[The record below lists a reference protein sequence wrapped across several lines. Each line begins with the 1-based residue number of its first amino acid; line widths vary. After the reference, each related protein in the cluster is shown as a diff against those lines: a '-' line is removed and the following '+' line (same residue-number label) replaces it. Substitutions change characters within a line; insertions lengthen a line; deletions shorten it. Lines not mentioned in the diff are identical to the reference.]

1 LRQKKYRQ
9 ALADLQIAVQMTSK
23 KPDVA
28 LNSLAWLRATCPETG
43 TRDGKQ
49 AVKLAMKACELSNWT
64 YWNYIDTL
72 AAAYA
77 EAGDF
82 KHAVKYQK
90 QVLEMVKKSTDYLE
104 LQRRLALYEERKPYR
119 EDVN

>member
-1 LRQKKYRQ
+1 
-9 ALADLQIAVQMTSK
+9 
-23 KPDVA
+23 VA
-28 LNSLAWLRATCPETG
+28 SCNVPRA
-43 TRDGKQ
+43 RDGKE
-49 AVKLAMKACELSNWT
+49 AVKLAIKACELSNWT
-64 YWNYIDTL
+64 YWGYIDTL

-90 QVLEMVKKSTDYLE
+90 QVLEMVEKSTDHPE
-104 LQRRLALYEERKPYR
+104 LRRRLALFQAHKPYR

>member
-1 LRQKKYRQ
+1 MK
-9 ALADLQIAVQMTSK
+9 SK

-43 TRDGKQ
+43 TRDGKE
-49 AVKLAMKACELSNWT
+49 AVKLAIKACELSNWT
-64 YWNYIDTL
+64 YWGYIDTL

-82 KHAVKYQK
+82 KDAVKYQK
-90 QVLEMVKKSTDYLE
+90 EALKMVEKSTGHPE
-104 LQRRLALYEERKPYR
+104 LQRRLALYEQKQPYR
-119 EDVN
+119 EDAY